1 VLLGLEG
8 VGSRADIPFGVR
20 HRLLPVFLFALAL
33 VCAGLASGAPSGSF
47 SARGTVT
54 RVVDGDT
61 IHVRLDSG
69 RSEKVRLIGI
79 DTPELGRCLAGR
91 ATRVARELAERH
103 AVVLK
108 GDPTQA
114 TRDRYGRL
122 LAYAWIR
129 GQRDL
134 GYQLLQRGLARVYV
148 YDRPFGRLPA
158 YRAAEAAGHRASPSI
173 WRSCAAPAPAPA
185 PVAGGRCDPSY
196 PGVCIPPPPPDLD
209 CKHVPHNGF
218 TVVGADPHRF
228 DGDGDGV
235 GCEG

>member
-1 VLLGLEG
+1 M
-8 VGSRADIPFGVR
+8 RP
-20 HRLLPVFLFALAL
+20 RLLLVVAIALAL
-33 VCAGLASGAPSGSF
+33 VCAGLAYAAPAGSF

-61 IHVRLDSG
+61 MHVRLESG
-69 RSEKVRLIGI
+69 RTEKVRLIGI

-91 ATRVARELAERH
+91 ATRVARDLAERRR
-103 AVVLK
+103 VVLK
-108 GDPTQA
+108 GDATQA

-129 GQRDL
+129 GERDL
-134 GYQLLQRGLARVYV
+134 GYQMLQRGLARVYV
-148 YDRPFGRLPA
+148 YDRPFARLPI
-158 YRAAEAAGHRASPSI
+158 YRAAEVVGHRASPSI
-173 WRSCAAPAPAPA
+173 WRSCASPAPAPAPA

-209 CKHVPHNGF
+209 CKDVAHKGF

>member
-1 VLLGLEG
+1 M
-8 VGSRADIPFGVR
+8 R
-20 HRLLPVFLFALAL
+20 HRLTPVLPFAVVL
-33 VCAGLASGAPSGSF
+33 VCAALAHGAPAGSF

-61 IHVRLDSG
+61 LHVRLDSG
-69 RSEKVRLIGI
+69 RTEKVRLIGI

-91 ATRVARELAERH
+91 ATRVARDLSERRR
-103 AVVLK
+103 VMLR
-108 GDPTQA
+108 GDSTQA

-129 GQRDL
+129 GERDL

-148 YDRPFGRLPA
+148 YDQPFARLSA

-173 WRSCAAPAPAPA
+173 WRNCAAPAPA

-209 CKHVPHNGF
+209 CKDVPHTGF